1 MNNAY
6 PKKWRSAVTIFLV
19 VSFICA
25 AGCEPLRKK
34 FIRKKKNEEQT
45 QVTAILD
52 PIEYPGTIKTIGNIY
67 EERYAIWKVWQDELE
82 TNLINNAND
91 KKIRSTI
98 RQIKEQLTALRLLLQ
113 EDARPGMDPFFVR
126 LDRLDNIFDNSPDL
140 RNKDLVL
147 SRVRALGKDI
157 KNQYAPR
164 KISGLL
170 KVR

>member
-1 MNNAY
+1 MNNSFY
-6 PKKWRSAVTIFLV
+6 VRWRCAVAILIVMTIL
-19 VSFICA
+19 SA

-34 FIRKKKNEEQT
+34 FIRKKKGEDQP
-45 QVTAILD
+45 QITAILD
-52 PIEYPGTIKTIGNIY
+52 PVEYPEKVKTIGQIY
-67 EERYAIWKVWQDELE
+67 EEHYAIWKVWQAELE

-91 KKIRSTI
+91 KKVRSTI
-98 RQIKEQLTALRLLLQ
+98 RQIKEQLTSMRLLLK
-113 EDARPGMDPFFVR
+113 EDVRPAMDPLIVR
-126 LDRLDNIFDNSPDL
+126 IDRLDNVFDSSPDL

-170 KVR
+170 KVQ